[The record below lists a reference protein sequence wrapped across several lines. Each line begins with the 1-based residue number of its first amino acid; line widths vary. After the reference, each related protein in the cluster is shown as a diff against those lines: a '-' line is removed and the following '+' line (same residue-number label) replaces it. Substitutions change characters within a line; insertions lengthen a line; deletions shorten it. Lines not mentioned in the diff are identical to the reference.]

1 MVLQP
6 RYRQPGY
13 GEIALGGP
21 IASLACDVL
30 DGPLPDFQ
38 SHANARMK
46 RAGRH
51 LLQIFCHALNSAG
64 VTR

>member
-1 MVLQP
+1 MSRLKCVLP
-6 RYRQPGY
+6 TV
-13 GEIALGGP
+13 A
-21 IASLACDVL
+21 AAVSLAGWAEDPP
-30 DGPLPDFQ
+30 DLPA
-38 SHANARMK
+38 HANARMK